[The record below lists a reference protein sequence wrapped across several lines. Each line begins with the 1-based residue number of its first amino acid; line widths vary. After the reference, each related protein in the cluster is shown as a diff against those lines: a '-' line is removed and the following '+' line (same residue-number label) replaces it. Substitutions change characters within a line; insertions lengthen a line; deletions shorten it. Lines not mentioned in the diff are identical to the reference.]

1 MSANKSIV
9 DHKEALSIP
18 QHHLRQDHSRK
29 QREVDGEVESLDKF
43 YSKKVKSSFE
53 PDQTLTTRKRRLNDA
68 TLQSH
73 SCVTCGAT
81 FQSSDDLLDHLSGS
95 EQQDGSGSTMSRC
108 SIRHCFM
115 CGFVPAPDVCLD
127 DRRRCLQDHIITE
140 HFKVHIHQFTLALQW
155 LGTRNYQRIIGIQT
169 EREKSIVF
177 YQVELVLFQ
186 LNLW

>member
-1 MSANKSIV
+1 MQGKAIKLIQRLIFLGWCRSTI
-9 DHKEALSIP
+9 
-18 QHHLRQDHSRK
+18 K
-29 QREVDGEVESLDKF
+29 QQLIFLKAKMNLQR
-43 YSKKVKSSFE
+43 SKKVKSSFE

-140 HFKVHIHQFTLALQW
+140 HFKVHIHQFTLALQ
-155 LGTRNYQRIIGIQT
+155 
-169 EREKSIVF
+169 
-177 YQVELVLFQ
+177 
-186 LNLW
+186 